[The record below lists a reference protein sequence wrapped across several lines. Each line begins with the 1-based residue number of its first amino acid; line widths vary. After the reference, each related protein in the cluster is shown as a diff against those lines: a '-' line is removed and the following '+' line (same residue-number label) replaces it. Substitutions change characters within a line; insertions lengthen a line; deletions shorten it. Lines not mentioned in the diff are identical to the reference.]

1 MPELNTKLIEA
12 CQRYIN
18 DPSEKREQAIRDL
31 LLRWIPCSEKLPIG
45 PEDYGSDSQVL
56 VTIKY
61 YDDEYEVSLGEY
73 WDKAVGPEHGWG
85 RGSIGEVIAWQPK
98 PLPYK
103 EDGDG

>member
-1 MPELNTKLIEA
+1 MPKLNTKLIEA

-18 DPSEKREQAIRDL
+18 DPSEEREQAIRDL

-98 PLPYK
+98 PSPYK

>member
-18 DPSEKREQAIRDL
+18 DPSEEREQAIRDIL
-31 LLRWIPCSEKLPIG
+31 FRWIPCSEKLPIG
-45 PEDYGSDSQVL
+45 PENYGPDSQVL